1 MINSISG
8 FFQVLLELNS
18 CTHIYIFLTKYRRQ
32 VMGESLESLGNEI
45 RVLLARRDINL
56 GKIMIEGIL
65 EKCERTRKWSIV

>member
-1 MINSISG
+1 
-8 FFQVLLELNS
+8 
-18 CTHIYIFLTKYRRQ
+18 
-32 VMGESLESLGNEI
+32 MGESLESLGNEI